1 LAQIERPA
9 RQWLL
14 AEKVQRFMVLTEQ
27 AGALAD
33 QDREAFRRR
42 LAEQFAKEVKLQPE
56 EIEAH
61 LSPQGRLSRKAV
73 LEEIERL
80 NRTRPKPMPAVMGIT
95 DKAGP
100 VPKTFLL
107 KRGDF
112 RQKGEEVLP
121 GFPSVLSRFGLY
133 EPAPSGSTRSLRRLK
148 LAQWLTQPS
157 HPLTAR
163 VFANRLW
170 QYHFGVGLVK
180 TSSDFGFNGERPS
193 HPELLDWLATEFVSR
208 AWSIKEMHRLIMNS
222 NTYQQSSQANP
233 AAMQVDPE
241 NRLLWRFSPSRLDAE
256 VIRDSILAVSGQ
268 LNPDMG
274 GPGIYPRID
283 PAVIGTGSTNKWPI
297 DVVEG
302 PPTWRRSVYI
312 FQKRSVVLPLL
323 EVFDCPDST
332 VSSPTRSDSVVA
344 PQALALMNNE
354 FVLEQA
360 RYFAQRV
367 VSESGLESSRQV
379 QRAYLLALGRA
390 PSSKELSWSVEFLA
404 QQSLRHTKRA
414 TKLSAS
420 LATGPAMKKS
430 LNPARFAALVDF
442 CHAIFNL
449 NEFLY
454 AD

>member
-1 LAQIERPA
+1 
-9 RQWLL
+9 
-14 AEKVQRFMVLTEQ
+14 
-27 AGALAD
+27 
-33 QDREAFRRR
+33 
-42 LAEQFAKEVKLQPE
+42 
-56 EIEAH
+56 
-61 LSPQGRLSRKAV
+61 
-73 LEEIERL
+73 
-80 NRTRPKPMPAVMGIT
+80 
-95 DKAGP
+95 
-100 VPKTFLL
+100 
-107 KRGDF
+107 
-112 RQKGEEVLP
+112 
-121 GFPSVLSRFGLY
+121 
-133 EPAPSGSTRSLRRLK
+133 LK